1 MKSRTLYS
9 IFFLLGV
16 LVLGMVFITYRYA
29 GTLSSSHLSET
40 PKQMIEQREVQKM
53 SNQYALKNTWL
64 GRVDVKNQKNYTYA
78 ILQQKIRLD

>member
-1 MKSRTLYS
+1 M
-9 IFFLLGV
+9 V
-16 LVLGMVFITYRYA
+16 LIAYRY
-29 GTLSSSHLSET
+29 TVPLSSPPVSATS
-40 PKQMIEQREVQKM
+40 KQMLEQGEVQKL